1 MDMIL
6 NALHSGFMT
15 VVPFVVL
22 LGVLIFIHELGHF
35 LVARWCGVRV
45 ETFSLGFGKKIF
57 TYKKGDTTYALSL
70 IPLGGYV
77 KMFGEQPG
85 ADIAEE
91 DKKHSFTH
99 KNIWQRIAVVLA
111 GPLMNFFF
119 AIFIFFIVALIGED
133 AKTPVLGD
141 VPATSS
147 AYTAGFRPGDKIVS
161 INGKVIT
168 TWDDIQK
175 SLSIDEKQD
184 LALNFEVIRE
194 NTTEKS
200 SVNYTAKAIPN
211 PNPLSRFDFI
221 GEVEGFTPYSTGTTV
236 GVLDASPLHA
246 LGMRTGDTITAVNG
260 TKVQY
265 WRDLD
270 KLFQAQNAKEQLV
283 LTVSGT
289 REGDQADK
297 EMTVTLAPLA
307 SISTFSLAT
316 LGLESSEL
324 YIGGVV
330 KDSPAEKA
338 GVQKMDRMLTI
349 GGVKIAKWED
359 VITNIKSY
367 DGKTPVAV
375 LVQRDG
381 KPVDLQI
388 TPKMTSQMTAGGTED
403 KRYTIGIAPVVNM
416 ANPEFMIVKTSNP
429 VEALV
434 RGTSRTWDVSV
445 MTVMSFVR
453 LFQAKISPKNI
464 GGVISI
470 GQAASETFK
479 IGISQF
485 LQMMAVISVNLFIL
499 NLLPIPVLDG
509 GHLVFY
515 IVELVKGAP
524 LSLKKMEIAQQVG
537 LALLMSLMIFALFN
551 DVTRLFG
558 R

>member
-6 NALHSGFMT
+6 GFLHSGIMT
-15 VVPFVVL
+15 IVPFVVL
-22 LGVLIFIHELGHF
+22 LGILIFVHELGHF
-35 LVARWCGVRV
+35 LVARWNGVRV
-45 ETFSLGFGKKIF
+45 EVFSLGFGKKLF
-57 TYKKGDTTYALSL
+57 KFQRGDTTYALSL

-85 ADIAEE
+85 AEISEE
-91 DKKHSFTH
+91 DKKVSFTH
-99 KNIWQRIAVVLA
+99 KNVWQRISIVLA

-119 AIFIFFIVALIGED
+119 AIVIFFIVALIGEE
-133 AKTPVLGD
+133 AKTPVVGD
-141 VPATSS
+141 VPKDS
-147 AYTAGFRPGDKIVS
+147 AVYAAGLRSGDKITS
-161 INGKVIT
+161 INGKTIN

-175 SLSIDEKQD
+175 SLSLKEEETLQ
-184 LALNFEVIRE
+184 LAFNVTRE
-194 NTTEKS
+194 NSSETTT
-200 SVNYTAKAIPN
+200 VNYTAKAIPN
-211 PNPLSRFDFI
+211 PNPLSKFDFI
-221 GEVEGFTPYSTGTTV
+221 GEVEGLSPYSMGTTV
-236 GVLDASPLHA
+236 GVLENSPLHA
-246 LGMRTGDTITAVNG
+246 VGMRTGDTITAVNG
-260 TKVQY
+260 AKVLH

-270 KLFQAQNAKEQLV
+270 KTLEAQDTKNPLA
-283 LTVSGT
+283 LTVSGIRDDEKT
-289 REGDQADK
+289 AK
-297 EMTVTLAPLA
+297 EMTLTLAPLE
-307 SISTFSLAT
+307 SIKTFNLSS

-338 GVQKMDRMLTI
+338 GVQQMDRMLSI
-349 GGVKIAKWED
+349 GGTKISKWED

-367 DGKTPVAV
+367 DGKN
-375 LVQRDG
+375 
-381 KPVDLQI
+381 PVDVEVLREGKVTALKI
-388 TPKMTSQMTAGGTED
+388 TPKMTTQMTASGTED
-403 KRYTIGIAPVVNM
+403 KRFTIGIAPVMNI
-416 ANPEFMIVKTSNP
+416 ATPDFMTVKTSNP
-429 VEALV
+429 IEALV
-434 RGTSRTWDVSV
+434 RGTERTWDVSV

-479 IGISQF
+479 IGISQY

-515 IVELVKGAP
+515 IVELVKGTP
-524 LSLKKMEIAQQVG
+524 LSLRKMEIAQQVG
-537 LALLMSLMIFALFN
+537 LALLMSLMVFALFN